1 MIYHL
6 KRNEKYCI
14 VYNMEHNIKYLWKN
28 KIAVFVSL
36 SALLFL
42 SCANDLSKTDTAV
55 TDILITSVGNAFS
68 IVKGDTY
75 RLQAKV
81 LPEYA
86 SDKRLSFSSSAE
98 ETASVNPDGLIT
110 AHKEGN
116 AVITIRAANGVQKT
130 INLTVTSKPVPVTD
144 IEIEAVPESLYI
156 GDVYTLKAKVK
167 PYEATDK
174 KLEYATTTS
183 DIIAFTDRGFGTIKA
198 LKEGNATITVS
209 SAGTPSVA
217 ETVTIEIKKKPQIK
231 YEAKQAVMRESAA
244 GTYTFEVQTIDGK
257 LDYEPRFTSNEDK
270 LPWITGAPTITSR
283 TDPDKDMISFT
294 CTENKTVWDR
304 RAYIKFWDKTAK
316 AYIKNADDK
325 KDLTVNIIQ
334 KKNENPVVHYRWV
347 KGINAPT
354 AGQKEEMPII
364 YNSTPTGDYY
374 EQPYVFKW
382 NETADTN
389 FYNVRKLDKLY
400 VQGQFP
406 NDYFKINGIDGREI
420 QGKDL
425 SQCWAKTAANMLH
438 WWFEQNKAYIDT
450 YKQKAAIEPW
460 KRPLYKH
467 DYIRGLTDEQ
477 EGKKSYIANIFRAY
491 THNKSYGGYIED
503 GLTWY
508 LYERNG
514 QKTLGSIYPGLF
526 NDVFTFDTRPINTER
541 CETKKEFERSMNEAF
556 DKGRAIGLFWKGS
569 KGDKPYQHAVTC
581 WGAAYDE
588 DNNIICLYIAE
599 SNLTEP
605 ALYPY
610 GVQYRG
616 NIYDEPEKNRAYM
629 YNYYLSKPENI
640 YVDSITTLDLGE
652 EQWAEWLALHP

>member
-1 MIYHL
+1 
-6 KRNEKYCI
+6 
-14 VYNMEHNIKYLWKN
+14 MEHNIKYLWKN

-86 SDKRLSFSSSAE
+86 SDKSLSFSSNAA
-98 ETASVNPDGLIT
+98 ETASVDVEGVIT
-110 AHKEGN
+110 AHEEGN
-116 AVITIRAANGVQKT
+116 AVITIRAANGVQKA

-270 LPWITGAPTITSR
+270 LPWITGAPTIASR
-283 TDPDKDMISFT
+283 TDSDKDIISFT

-389 FYNVRKLDKLY
+389 FYNAWKLDKLY

-450 YKQKAAIEPW
+450 YKQKAAIEAW

-508 LYERNG
+508 LYKRDG

-541 CETKKEFERSMNEAF
+541 CETKKEFERIMNEAF

-569 KGDKPYQHAVTC
+569 KGRLYQHAVTC

-616 NIYDEPEKNRAYM
+616 NIYDEPEQNRAYM
-629 YNYYLSKPENI
+629 FNYYLSKLEDI

-652 EQWAEWLALHP
+652 EQWKAWQALHP

>member
-1 MIYHL
+1 MKHI
-6 KRNEKYCI
+6 
-14 VYNMEHNIKYLWKN
+14 IKYLCKN

-42 SCANDLSKTDTAV
+42 SCTNDLSKTDTDTAV
-55 TDILITSVGNAFS
+55 TDIHITSAGNAFS
-68 IVKGDTY
+68 IAKGDTY

-98 ETASVNPDGLIT
+98 GIASVNAEGVIT
-110 AHKEGN
+110 AHEEGN

-283 TDPDKDMISFT
+283 TDSDKDIISFT

-450 YKQKAAIEPW
+450 YKQKAAIEAW

-508 LYERNG
+508 LYKRDG

-616 NIYDEPEKNRAYM
+616 NIYDEPAENRTYM

>member
-1 MIYHL
+1 MKHI
-6 KRNEKYCI
+6 
-14 VYNMEHNIKYLWKN
+14 IKYLCKN

-42 SCANDLSKTDTAV
+42 SCTNDLSKTDTDTAV
-55 TDILITSVGNAFS
+55 TDIHITSAGNAFS

-98 ETASVNPDGLIT
+98 GIASVNAEGVIT
-110 AHKEGN
+110 AHDTGS
-116 AVITIRAANGVQKT
+116 AVITVKAANNIKKKITV
-130 INLTVTSKPVPVTD
+130 TVTSKPVPVTD

-270 LPWITGAPTITSR
+270 LPWITGAPTIASR
-283 TDPDKDMISFT
+283 TDSDKDIISFT

-316 AYIKNADDK
+316 AYVKNADGK
-325 KDLTVNIIQ
+325 EDLTVNIIQ
-334 KKNENPVVHYRWV
+334 KKNENPVVHYKWV

-450 YKQKAAIEPW
+450 YKQKAAIEAW

-541 CETKKEFERSMNEAF
+541 CETKKEFERIMNEAF

-569 KGDKPYQHAVTC
+569 KGNKLYQHAVTC
-581 WGAAYDE
+581 WGAAYDA

-616 NIYDEPEKNRAYM
+616 NIYDEPAENRTYM
-629 YNYYLSKPENI
+629 YNYYLSKLEDI
-640 YVDSITTLDLGE
+640 YVDSITTLDRGE
-652 EQWAEWLALHP
+652 EQWKKWKALHP

>member
-1 MIYHL
+1 MKHI
-6 KRNEKYCI
+6 
-14 VYNMEHNIKYLWKN
+14 IKYLCKN

-36 SALLFL
+36 STLLFL
-42 SCANDLSKTDTAV
+42 SCTNDLSKTDTDTAV
-55 TDILITSVGNAFS
+55 TDIHITSAGNAFS

-81 LPEYA
+81 LPDYA

-98 ETASVNPDGLIT
+98 GIASVNAEGVIT
-110 AHKEGN
+110 AHEEGN

-130 INLTVTSKPVPVTD
+130 INVTVTSKPVPVTD

-270 LPWITGAPTITSR
+270 LPWITGAPTIASR
-283 TDPDKDMISFT
+283 TDSDKDIISFT

-325 KDLTVNIIQ
+325 EDLTVNIIQ

-450 YKQKAAIEPW
+450 YKQKAAIEAW

-508 LYERNG
+508 LYKRDG

-541 CETKKEFERSMNEAF
+541 CETKKEFERIMNEAF

-629 YNYYLSKPENI
+629 FNYYLSKPENI

>member
-1 MIYHL
+1 MKHI
-6 KRNEKYCI
+6 
-14 VYNMEHNIKYLWKN
+14 IKYLCKN

-42 SCANDLSKTDTAV
+42 SCTNDLSKTDTDTAV
-55 TDILITSVGNAFS
+55 TDIHITSAGNAFS

-98 ETASVNPDGLIT
+98 GIASVN
-110 AHKEGN
+110 AEGVIMARDTGS
-116 AVITIRAANGVQKT
+116 AVITVKAANNIKKK
-130 INLTVTSKPVPVTD
+130 INVTVTPAPVPVAG
-144 IEIEAVPESLYI
+144 IEFEEEPPESLII
-156 GDVYTLKAKVK
+156 GDSYTFKAKVT
-167 PYEATDK
+167 PDDATEDK
-174 KLEYATTTS
+174 TLIYGTTTPELIDIS
-183 DIIAFTDRGFGTIKA
+183 DTDGTVHAKKDGTA
-198 LKEGNATITVS
+198 SITVTVARS
-209 SAGTPSVA
+209 SVA
-217 ETVTIEIKKKPQIK
+217 KTVTIEIKKKPQIK
-231 YEAKQAVMRESAA
+231 YESKQAVMRESAA

-270 LPWITGAPTITSR
+270 LPWITGAPTIASR
-283 TDPDKDMISFT
+283 IDSDKDIISFT

-316 AYIKNADDK
+316 AYIKNADGK
-325 KDLTVNIIQ
+325 EDLTVNIIQ

-354 AGQKEEMPII
+354 AGQKEKMPII

-491 THNKSYGGYIED
+491 THNRSYGGYIED

-541 CETKKEFERSMNEAF
+541 CETKKEFERIMNEAF

-569 KGDKPYQHAVTC
+569 KGNKLYQHAVTC
-581 WGAAYDE
+581 WGAAYDA
-588 DNNIICLYIAE
+588 DDNIICLYIAE

-616 NIYDEPEKNRAYM
+616 NIYDEPEQNSAYM
-629 YNYYLSKPENI
+629 FNYYLSKPEDI

-652 EQWAEWLALHP
+652 EQWKAWLAAHL